1 MNNFEIDFSK
11 KHQAEL
17 VKVQSLYRSEYF
29 KQGLTYIF
37 RLVESEL
44 VVHRT
49 VNIPST
55 LQGKKTLFHLFTE
68 ALVERPIP
76 ESMLSK
82 PNMLAKSIEKEG
94 AGKLVELKLV
104 PSKNGYLNIEEISLA

>member
-29 KQGLTYIF
+29 KQGLTYSF
-37 RLVESEL
+37 RLIESEF

-49 VNIPST
+49 INIPST
-55 LQGKKTLFHLFTE
+55 LQGKKTLFHIFADAFTKK
-68 ALVERPIP
+68 PIP
-76 ESMLSK
+76 ESMLHK
-82 PNMLAKSIEKEG
+82 PNMLAKTIEQEG
-94 AGKLVELKLV
+94 YGKIVELSLA
-104 PSKNGYLNIEEISLA
+104 PSKNGYLNIEGIGLV